1 MVDGAEEVQIG
12 LFGVCARCWERC
24 IGGGALRTL
33 RAGYMPARDH
43 YIGGSYMVREER
55 EQMLTRGIFR

>member
-24 IGGGALRTL
+24 IGGALRPL
-33 RAGYMPARDH
+33 LVGFMPAQYH
-43 YIGGSYMVREER
+43 YIKGSYMFP
-55 EQMLTRGIFR
+55 RGI